1 MTLYFFTDVHQCA
14 MLFLPGF
21 IAQSMSDDE
30 MDALVLAHWN
40 EFQLE
45 EVIRTQE
52 GHVIGQEEKEYSQV
66 QLAIHKLERARM
78 EARCYLDA
86 IRKAANRFIV
96 ARHPV
101 PGESGSSTTKTILI
115 SHQMRLRNCANC

>member
-1 MTLYFFTDVHQCA
+1 
-14 MLFLPGF
+14 
-21 IAQSMSDDE
+21 MSDDE
-30 MDALVLAHWN
+30 VDALVLAHWN

-52 GHVIGQEEKEYSQV
+52 GDVIEQEVKEYSQV

-86 IRKAANRFIV
+86 IRKAANHFIV

-101 PGESGSSTTKTILI
+101 PGESDLSTTK
-115 SHQMRLRNCANC
+115 QP

>member
-1 MTLYFFTDVHQCA
+1 MF
-14 MLFLPGF
+14 FLPGF
-21 IAQSMSDDE
+21 ITQSMSEDE
-30 MDALVLAHWN
+30 MKALVLAHWN

-52 GHVIGQEEKEYSQV
+52 GDVIGREANEIGQL

-78 EARCYLDA
+78 EVTCYSDA
-86 IRKAANRFIV
+86 IRKAANALMM

-101 PGESGSSTTKTILI
+101 PGELGSPTMKQS
-115 SHQMRLRNCANC
+115 

>member
-1 MTLYFFTDVHQCA
+1 MF
-14 MLFLPGF
+14 FLPSF
-21 IAQSMSDDE
+21 IVQSMSDDE
-30 MDALVLAHWN
+30 MDALVLAHWI

-45 EVIRTQE
+45 EVVRTQE
-52 GHVIGQEEKEYSQV
+52 GEVIEREAKEYSQV

-86 IRKAANRFIV
+86 IRKAANRIIV

-101 PGESGSSTTKTILI
+101 PGESGSSATKAILI
-115 SHQMRLRNCANC
+115 SRQMRLRNCANR